1 MWKGQ
6 RSSSAVVQHRARQM
20 RFALTP
26 SEAALWRELSA
37 RKLGVQFRRQVAIGG
52 RFIADFCAP
61 SVRLI
66 VEVDGSYHASRAAAD
81 ARRDRA
87 LVRLGYRVL
96 RLPAALVLS
105 QPAEAV
111 ARVREA
117 LGG

>member
-6 RSSSAVVQHRARQM
+6 RSSSAVVQQRARQM

-26 SEAALWRELSA
+26 SEAAL
-37 RKLGVQFRRQVAIGG
+37 GVQFRRQVAIG
-52 RFIADFCAP
+52 RYIADFCAP
-61 SVRLI
+61 SVRLM
-66 VEVDGSYHASRAAAD
+66 VEVDGGYHAGRAAAD

-105 QPAEAV
+105 RPAEAV
-111 ARVREA
+111 ARVRAA
-117 LGG
+117 LAG